1 MRCRMSS
8 HLLIDAGA
16 TKTAFTLLTEGEVTL
31 QHVERGI
38 NPNYCTEADILQVFA
53 GFAAACPRE
62 TAIAAIDY
70 YGAGCMA
77 PRNAALMG
85 ELISRF
91 FPNASIQ
98 VYSDLMAV
106 CHALSRDKR
115 AIVAILGTGA
125 AACLYDG
132 ASIVRCA
139 PSLGYMLGDEG
150 SGTHLGKQL
159 LTAYL
164 RQTLPTELSAELED
178 THNLSRDTVI
188 HRLYREPEPNR
199 MMASLAPFVQRH
211 LGHPVM
217 DELALDAFQTFFA
230 TQKTCF
236 KGEELP
242 WHLSG
247 SVAYHFQ
254 DVVREAAA
262 RQQCRIGDIVD
273 APMDRLIDY
282 YKTISQCKQ

>member
-1 MRCRMSS
+1 MSS

-16 TKTAFTLLTEGEVTL
+16 TKTAFTLLTEGAVTL
-31 QHVERGI
+31 QHVDRGI
-38 NPNYCTEADILQVFA
+38 NPNYCTETDILQVFA
-53 GFAAACPRE
+53 GFVAACPRE

-106 CHALSRDKR
+106 CHALSRDTR
-115 AIVAILGTGA
+115 SIVAILGTGA
-125 AACLYDG
+125 ASCLFNG
-132 ASIVRCA
+132 TSIVRCA

-150 SGTHLGKQL
+150 SGTFLGKQL

-164 RQTLPTELSAELED
+164 RGTLPAELASDLERL
-178 THNLSRDTVI
+178 HELSRDKVI

-199 MMASLAPFVQRH
+199 MMASLAPFVQQH
-211 LGHPVM
+211 LGHPFM
-217 DELALDAFQTFFA
+217 HGLALEAFRTFFA
-230 TQKTCF
+230 TQKSCF
-236 KGEELP
+236 QGEDLP
-242 WHLSG
+242 WQLSG

-254 DVVREAAA
+254 DVVREAAVMEE
-262 RQQCRIGDIVD
+262 CRVGDIVA

-282 YKTISQCKQ
+282 YKKLS

>member
-1 MRCRMSS
+1 MSS

-16 TKTAFTLLTEGEVTL
+16 TKTAFTLLTEGAVTL

-38 NPNYCTEADILQVFA
+38 NPNYCTETDILQVFA
-53 GFAAACPRE
+53 GFVAICPRE

-106 CHALSRDKR
+106 CHALSRGIR
-115 AIVAILGTGA
+115 SIVAILGTGA
-125 AACLYDG
+125 ASCLFDG
-132 ASIVRCA
+132 TSIVRSA

-150 SGTHLGKQL
+150 SGTFLGKQL

-164 RQTLPTELSAELED
+164 RGTLPAELASDLERS
-178 THNLSRDTVI
+178 HELSRDKVI

-199 MMASLAPFVQRH
+199 MMASLAPFVQQH
-211 LGHPVM
+211 LGHPFM
-217 DELALDAFQTFFA
+217 HGLALDAFRTFFA
-230 TQKTCF
+230 TQKSCF
-236 KGEELP
+236 QGEDLP
-242 WHLSG
+242 WQLSG

-254 DVVREAAA
+254 DVVREAAVMEE
-262 RQQCRIGDIVD
+262 CCVGDIVD
-273 APMDRLIDY
+273 APMDKLIDY
-282 YKTISQCKQ
+282 YKKLS

>member
-1 MRCRMSS
+1 MSS

-16 TKTAFTLLTEGEVTL
+16 TKTAFTLLTEGAVTL
-31 QHVERGI
+31 QHVDRGI
-38 NPNYCTEADILQVFA
+38 NPNYCTETDILQVFA
-53 GFAAACPRE
+53 GFVAICPRE

-106 CHALSRDKR
+106 CHALSRGIR
-115 AIVAILGTGA
+115 SIVAILGTGA
-125 AACLYDG
+125 ASCLFDG
-132 ASIVRCA
+132 TSIVRSA

-150 SGTHLGKQL
+150 SGTFLGKQL

-164 RQTLPTELSAELED
+164 RGTLPAELASDLERS
-178 THNLSRDTVI
+178 HELSRDKVI

-199 MMASLAPFVQRH
+199 MMASLAPFVQQH
-211 LGHPVM
+211 LGHPFM
-217 DELALDAFQTFFA
+217 HGLALEAFRTFFA
-230 TQKTCF
+230 TQKSCF
-236 KGEELP
+236 QGEDLP
-242 WHLSG
+242 WQLSG

-254 DVVREAAA
+254 DVVREAAVMEE
-262 RQQCRIGDIVD
+262 CRVGDIVD
-273 APMDRLIDY
+273 APMDKLIDY
-282 YKTISQCKQ
+282 YKKLS

>member
-1 MRCRMSS
+1 MSS

-16 TKTAFTLLTEGEVTL
+16 TKTAFTFLTEGEVTL

-70 YGAGCMA
+70 YGAGCLA
-77 PRNAALMG
+77 PRNAALME

-91 FPNASIQ
+91 FPQAAIR

-125 AACLYDG
+125 ASCLFDG
-132 ASIVRCA
+132 TSIVRSA

-150 SGTHLGKQL
+150 SGTFLGKQL

-164 RQTLPTELSAELED
+164 RGTLPAELASDLERS
-178 THNLSRDTVI
+178 HNLSRDTVI

-199 MMASLAPFVQRH
+199 MMASLAPFVQQY
-211 LGHPVM
+211 LSHPFM
-217 DELALDAFQTFFA
+217 HGLALEAFRTFFA
-230 TQKTCF
+230 TQKSCF
-236 KGEELP
+236 QGEDLP

-254 DVVREAAA
+254 DVVREAAVMEE
-262 RQQCRIGDIVD
+262 CCVGDIVA

-282 YKTISQCKQ
+282 YKKLS

>member
-1 MRCRMSS
+1 MSS

-16 TKTAFTLLTEGEVTL
+16 TKTAFTLLTEGAVTL
-31 QHVERGI
+31 QHVDRGI
-38 NPNYCTEADILQVFA
+38 NPNYCTETDILQVFA
-53 GFAAACPRE
+53 GFVAICPRE

-106 CHALSRDKR
+106 CHALSRNQR
-115 AIVAILGTGA
+115 SIVAILGTGA
-125 AACLYDG
+125 ASCLFDG
-132 ASIVRCA
+132 TSIVRSA

-150 SGTHLGKQL
+150 GGTFLGKQL

-164 RQTLPTELSAELED
+164 RGTLPAELASDLERS
-178 THNLSRDTVI
+178 HELSRDKVI

-199 MMASLAPFVQRH
+199 MMASLAPFVQQH
-211 LGHPVM
+211 LGHPFM
-217 DELALDAFQTFFA
+217 HGLALEAFRTFFA
-230 TQKTCF
+230 TQKSCF
-236 KGEELP
+236 QGEDLP
-242 WHLSG
+242 WQLSG

-254 DVVREAAA
+254 DVVREAAVMEE
-262 RQQCRIGDIVD
+262 CRVGDIVD
-273 APMDRLIDY
+273 APLDKLIDY
-282 YKTISQCKQ
+282 YKKLS

>member
-1 MRCRMSS
+1 MSS

-16 TKTAFTLLTEGEVTL
+16 TKTAFTLLTEGAVTL
-31 QHVERGI
+31 QHAGRGI
-38 NPNYCTEADILQVFA
+38 NPNYCTETDILQVFA
-53 GFAAACPRE
+53 GFVAICPRE

-106 CHALSRDKR
+106 CHALSHGTRS
-115 AIVAILGTGA
+115 IVAILGTGA
-125 AACLYDG
+125 ASCLFDG
-132 ASIVRCA
+132 TSIVRSA

-150 SGTHLGKQL
+150 SGTFLGKQL

-164 RQTLPTELSAELED
+164 WGTLPAELASDLERS
-178 THNLSRDTVI
+178 HELSRDKVI

-199 MMASLAPFVQRH
+199 MMASLAPFVQQH
-211 LGHPVM
+211 LGHPFM
-217 DELALDAFQTFFA
+217 HGLALEAFRTFFA
-230 TQKTCF
+230 TQKSCF
-236 KGEELP
+236 QGVDFP
-242 WHLSG
+242 WQLSG

-254 DVVREAAA
+254 DVVREAAVMEE
-262 RQQCRIGDIVD
+262 CRVGDIVD
-273 APMDRLIDY
+273 APMDKLIDY
-282 YKTISQCKQ
+282 YKKLS

>member
-1 MRCRMSS
+1 MSS

-16 TKTAFTLLTEGEVTL
+16 TKTAFTLLTEGAVTL
-31 QHVERGI
+31 QHVDRGI
-38 NPNYCTEADILQVFA
+38 NPNYCTETDILQVFA
-53 GFAAACPRE
+53 GFVAICPRE

-106 CHALSRDKR
+106 CHALSRGIR
-115 AIVAILGTGA
+115 SIVAILGTGA
-125 AACLYDG
+125 ASCLFDG
-132 ASIVRCA
+132 TSIVRCA

-150 SGTHLGKQL
+150 SGTFLGKQL

-164 RQTLPTELSAELED
+164 RGTLPAELASDLERS
-178 THNLSRDTVI
+178 HELSRDKVI

-199 MMASLAPFVQRH
+199 MMASLAPFVQQH
-211 LGHPVM
+211 LGHPFM
-217 DELALDAFQTFFA
+217 HGLALEAFRTFFA
-230 TQKTCF
+230 TQKSCF
-236 KGEELP
+236 QGEDLP
-242 WHLSG
+242 WQLSG

-254 DVVREAAA
+254 DVVREAAVMEE
-262 RQQCRIGDIVD
+262 CRVGDIVD
-273 APMDRLIDY
+273 APMDKLIDY
-282 YKTISQCKQ
+282 YKKLS

>member
-1 MRCRMSS
+1 MSS

-16 TKTAFTLLTEGEVTL
+16 TKTAFTLLTEGAVTL
-31 QHVERGI
+31 QHVDRGI
-38 NPNYCTEADILQVFA
+38 NPNYCTETDILQVFA
-53 GFAAACPRE
+53 GFVAICPRE

-106 CHALSRDKR
+106 CHALSRNQR
-115 AIVAILGTGA
+115 SIVAILGTGA
-125 AACLYDG
+125 ASCLFDG
-132 ASIVRCA
+132 TSIVRSA

-150 SGTHLGKQL
+150 GGTFLGKQL

-164 RQTLPTELSAELED
+164 RGTLPAELASDLERS
-178 THNLSRDTVI
+178 HELSRDKVI

-199 MMASLAPFVQRH
+199 MMASLAPFVQQH
-211 LGHPVM
+211 LGHPFM
-217 DELALDAFQTFFA
+217 HGLALEAFRTFFA
-230 TQKTCF
+230 TQKSCF
-236 KGEELP
+236 QGEDLP
-242 WHLSG
+242 WQLSG

-254 DVVREAAA
+254 DVVREAAVMEE
-262 RQQCRIGDIVD
+262 CRVGDIVD
-273 APMDRLIDY
+273 APMDKLIDY
-282 YKTISQCKQ
+282 YKKLS